1 MCATLDAFL
10 PNLTA
15 AVLDM
20 KKFEPGF
27 AERQQASSD
36 AKKAWLPKAKAA
48 TKNPNAAAQQQA
60 RLELAAA
67 REVRLAAR
75 KAERRAEKARKA
87 EEKAKI
93 DAARLAAKEAEL
105 ARIAAE
111 AAAAEAAKKVLAAEQ
126 KAQRDRRYAARKR

>member
-1 MCATLDAFL
+1 MCANIRRIP

-15 AVLDM
+15 AFPTV

-27 AERQQASSD
+27 AERRQASND
-36 AKKAWLPKAKAA
+36 AKRALLPKPRKAS
-48 TKNPNAAAQQQA
+48 KDPNAAAQQQA

-67 REVRLAAR
+67 REARLAKR
-75 KAERRAEKARKA
+75 KADRRAEKSRKA
-87 EEKAKI
+87 EEKARI
-93 DAARLAAKEAEL
+93 DAARLAAKEAEQ

-111 AAAAEAAKKVLAAEQ
+111 AAAAEAAKQVLAAEQ